1 VSTHTELVARLQ
13 DIGMSGY
20 EAKAYLALI
29 SSDRPMNGY
38 EVAKRSGVPRST
50 VYETL
55 GKLAARGAA
64 FEVNSGSDTTTY
76 LALPSDA
83 LLRRVRDR
91 VDQSLAG
98 LALELDAVVQPPRA
112 PTSHHVQGAS
122 DVIERAIDLITTA
135 RRTVTVLGEPDQL
148 ASLDAALL
156 AAQARGV
163 TVSVLQPDDRI
174 ESGQACHVLVVVKDT
189 SQVLIA
195 GANDDSVWAH
205 YSDDPAV
212 VDVAFGYIRQD
223 LMIRALFDHVGADAA
238 RDVLAGMPDLQLF
251 DRRVT
256 PIRTPATL
264 RPVAGSRRA
273 DG

>member
-1 VSTHTELVARLQ
+1 
-13 DIGMSGY
+13 MSGY

-64 FEVNSGSDTTTY
+64 FEVNSGSDSTTY
-76 LALPSDA
+76 VALPADA

-122 DVIERAIDLITTA
+122 DVIERASDLIATA
-135 RRTVTVLGEPDQL
+135 GRSVTVLGETDQL
-148 ASLDAALL
+148 ASLDATLL

-163 TVSVLQPDDRI
+163 LVSLVQPDERLEQD
-174 ESGQACHVLVVVKDT
+174 HFHHHLLVVVKDT
-189 SQVLIA
+189 TQTLIA
-195 GANDDSVWAH
+195 GATNESVWAH

-212 VDVAFGYIRQD
+212 VEVAFGYIRQI
-223 LMIRALFDHVGADAA
+223 LVTRALVDHIGIDDARELLSA
-238 RDVLAGMPDLQLF
+238 TPELQLF
-251 DRRVT
+251 DRRFSPLRAAT
-256 PIRTPATL
+256 TL
-264 RPVAGSRRA
+264 RSVAGAKAR
-273 DG
+273 